1 MSGNSRILKNLEV
14 VLERIGRAAE
24 RAGRKAE
31 EVSLVAVTKEASEE
45 EVRAV
50 LESGLVSK
58 VGENRVQNLLS
69 RIQIFAEYGAEIHLI
84 GRLQTNKVK
93 KIIGVVDLIHSLD
106 RLELL
111 EEISKRSL
119 QRQVVTDVLIE
130 VNASGEETKTGV
142 KPEEVLAIAE
152 KVINTPGVRLRGLM
166 MMAPF
171 IPAEECRPFFRKTA
185 EVFDKLKS
193 NINLPEINLL
203 SMGMSN
209 DFEVAIEEGANLV
222 RIGSAIFKEK

>member
-193 NINLPEINLL
+193 SINLPEINLL

>member
-1 MSGNSRILKNLEV
+1 MSGKSRILKNLEV
-14 VLERIGRAAE
+14 VLERIERAAE
-24 RAGRKAE
+24 RAGKKPE

-50 LESGLVSK
+50 LESGLVNK
-58 VGENRVQNLLS
+58 VGENRVQNLLN

-119 QRQVVTDVLIE
+119 QCQVVTDVLIE

-142 KPEEVLAIAE
+142 KPEEVLAFAE
-152 KVINTPGVRLRGLM
+152 KVVNTPGVRLRGLM